1 MRRLVLLIITLAA
14 TAACNG
20 SSYSGSNAP
29 SATPIP
35 AGANTV
41 LVPSGSYNGPGP
53 GYAPSTLT
61 VPVGT
66 TVQWGNNDITAHT
79 STADGG
85 QWNSNNIAPGQSFT
99 FKFNTAGTYKYHCT
113 IHSFMTGTIVVQ

>member
-1 MRRLVLLIITLAA
+1 MRRLVLLIITLAI

-20 SSYSGSNAP
+20 NSYSGSNAP

-53 GYAPSTLT
+53 GHHRTH
-61 VPVGT
+61 V
-66 TVQWGNNDITAHT
+66 DR
-79 STADGG
+79 
-85 QWNSNNIAPGQSFT
+85 
-99 FKFNTAGTYKYHCT
+99 
-113 IHSFMTGTIVVQ
+113 